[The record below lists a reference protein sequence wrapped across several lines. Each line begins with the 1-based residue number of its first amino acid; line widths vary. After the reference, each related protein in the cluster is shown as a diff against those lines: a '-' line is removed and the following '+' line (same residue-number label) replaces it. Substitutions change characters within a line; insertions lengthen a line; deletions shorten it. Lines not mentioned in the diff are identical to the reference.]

1 MHILLSHDRLIEFLS
16 AFLWTMRERN
26 SPSLFIV
33 LAYYHSPFI
42 ASYLRF
48 LFPPSPVNVIMLRV
62 CRQKDRVHPAVQRL
76 QHTWAMSPMLD
87 CKQGFCKHFN
97 PANLHRPSLTGSK
110 YCMVLAYNLRKT
122 FMQASWLVNKSV
134 HCHVIGHCLPC
145 RHLPFVNRK
154 CHTLAPP
161 PTVTTHNP
169 QTLGNAW

>member
-1 MHILLSHDRLIEFLS
+1 MIVWLSSWVLFFELCVKEILHHYLLYYSLLSQPFHCILS
-16 AFLWTMRERN
+16 PF
-26 SPSLFIV
+26 SLFS
-33 LAYYHSPFI
+33 L
-42 ASYLRF
+42 
-48 LFPPSPVNVIMLRV
+48 PVNVIMLRV

-76 QHTWAMSPMLD
+76 QHTWTVSPMLD

-110 YCMVLAYNLRKT
+110 YCMVLAYNQRKT
-122 FMQASWLVNKSV
+122 FMPASWLVNKSV
-134 HCHVIGHCLPC
+134 HCLVIGHCWPC

>member
-1 MHILLSHDRLIEFLS
+1 MIVWLSSWVLFFELCVKEILHHYYCISLLSQPFHCIL
-16 AFLWTMRERN
+16 
-26 SPSLFIV
+26 
-33 LAYYHSPFI
+33 SPF
-42 ASYLRF
+42 SLSS
-48 LFPPSPVNVIMLRV
+48 LPVNVIMLRV

-76 QHTWAMSPMLD
+76 KHTWAMSPMLD

-97 PANLHRPSLTGSK
+97 PANLHRPSLTGMAAASK
-110 YCMVLAYNLRKT
+110 YCMVLAYNQRKT
-122 FMQASWLVNKSV
+122 FMHASWLVNKSV
-134 HCHVIGHCLPC
+134 NCLVIGQWLPC